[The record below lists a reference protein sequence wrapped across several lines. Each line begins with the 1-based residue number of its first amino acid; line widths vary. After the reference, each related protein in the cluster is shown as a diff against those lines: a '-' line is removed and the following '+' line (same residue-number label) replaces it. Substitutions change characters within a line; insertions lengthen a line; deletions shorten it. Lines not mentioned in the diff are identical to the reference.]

1 MDRLP
6 KEIINKIFYF
16 TCHPVAAMF
25 NDEAHL
31 ALEQYE
37 QNDDLYYKVVKEIER
52 KQRTTHLNGR
62 CDYCFK
68 PFSTCNCRCGMCD
81 DSFDICQYSN
91 CRYGCHNNNWT
102 MTYIKYILLH
112 KPAKRN

>member
-37 QNDDLYYKVVKEIER
+37 QNDDLYYNVVKEIEI

-62 CDYCFK
+62 CDFCFK
-68 PFSTCNCRCGMCD
+68 PFLRVIVAVVCVVIALIFVTIAIAAMVAIITTGR
-81 DSFDICQYSN
+81 
-91 CRYGCHNNNWT
+91 
-102 MTYIKYILLH
+102 
-112 KPAKRN
+112 